1 MSVVSTH
8 TRVLILLLVCAFES
22 PGSHVAVRLINSVTL
37 IAHLVDIFQKHIFL
51 ISSCLLA
58 PAGSVHVTC
67 ALVNEGLP

>member
-1 MSVVSTH
+1 
-8 TRVLILLLVCAFES
+8 
-22 PGSHVAVRLINSVTL
+22 VRLINSVTL